1 MIRKK
6 RILPFL
12 LKMDENMH
20 RGNPEIG
27 DMHFIIRVLFL
38 TLIDVSV
45 KWAQNQK
52 NFHPLTVVIMSKKM
66 IINKLINESSK

>member
-1 MIRKK
+1 
-6 RILPFL
+6 
-12 LKMDENMH
+12 MH

-52 NFHPLTVVIMSKKM
+52 YFHPLKKNI
-66 IINKLINESSK
+66 IINKLINESGK